1 MYFVIHLI
9 TAGTVILIFNG
20 DMSRDIISQRIAKN
34 LEFIFSDV
42 ISKTDRKFGMLI
54 DIRLILKLMEAI
66 WMVMSVKSCGIR

>member
-9 TAGTVILIFNG
+9 TVFLILIINS
-20 DMSRDIISQRIAKN
+20 DTPRDIIAPRIAKN